1 MPINIARPEPRS
13 YGTQLRDAVQS
24 ISEQYFPNQ
33 SRHNPDAW
41 RAFTLRNHNDGSKT
55 LRIIATDREDGPAST
70 TITMMSD
77 GQLSRTN
84 HLGVETNYPVQPSH
98 EEIFDQIK
106 TWAIQTIAARIA
118 EKPEGKDLIY
128 HAAQMAPLIDQI
140 ADQLIAD
147 QINHC
152 TIENTTKA
160 LQLTNLTRRIGRQ
173 IRDNFTDRETRREVN
188 RLFFKSH
195 HHPDQRCLC
204 GTFRMHNNALRN
216 RDILSAL
223 SKTDPWALQYYT
235 HIIVHD
241 EHRQHDTFDNP
252 GQIVALVKR
261 HLGLTERQFAL
272 RPYSPRANSIA
283 QPNDQIEGNK
293 PRSHKQVRSY
303 YRQDAVM
310 KLITLEQ
317 LLDPPKD
324 LTEEINT
331 PSFVYQLANLTNTY
345 RASRPSMQEV
355 KQVSDQIPNTINQ
368 KNRVEIL
375 ERFVRQTQQAIQ
387 SGQTMDVEA
396 FIDEQTTLQTKQNRQ
411 RNR

>member
-1 MPINIARPEPRS
+1 MPINIAQPERRN
-13 YGTQLRDAVQS
+13 YGTQLIDAVQS

-33 SRHNPDAW
+33 GRHNPDAW

-70 TITMMSD
+70 TITMMPD

-84 HLGVETNYPVQPSH
+84 HLGVETNYPLQPSH
-98 EEIFDQIK
+98 SEIFDQIK

-128 HAAQMAPLIDQI
+128 HAAQTAHLIDQA
-140 ADQLIAD
+140 ADRLISD

-152 TIENTTKA
+152 TIENTTRA

-173 IRDNFTDRETRREVN
+173 IRDNFTDRETRRDVN

-195 HHPDQRCLC
+195 HHTDLRCLC

-216 RDILSAL
+216 RDVLNTL

-261 HLGLTERQFAL
+261 HLGVTERQFAL
-272 RPYSPRANSIA
+272 RPYSSRANSIT
-283 QPNDQIEGNK
+283 QPNDQIERNK
-293 PRSHKQVRSY
+293 PRFDQVRSN
-303 YRQDAVM
+303 YRKDVVM

-317 LLDPPKD
+317 LLDPPED

-331 PSFVYQLANLTNTY
+331 PSFFYQLSNHTNAY
-345 RASRPSMQEV
+345 RAARPSMQEV
-355 KQVSDQIPNTINQ
+355 KQVSDQIPDTINQ
-368 KNRVEIL
+368 KHRVAIL
-375 ERFVRQTQQAIQ
+375 ERFVRQAQQPAQ
-387 SGQTMDVEA
+387 SEQTIDVQA
-396 FIDEQTTLQTKQNRQ
+396 FIDEQMTLQNKQNRQ
-411 RNR
+411 KNR